1 MSSPNSSFAQEEE
14 SLDLRA
20 FLYKYLRHGWW
31 FALSVVVSLMVAFFY
46 LRYATPIYK
55 VSATLLIKD
64 EKRGMTSGNDI
75 MKELNLGG
83 VSKVVENEIEVL
95 KSRGIMTKVVDAL
108 NLTVVY
114 YQEGK
119 IKDGE
124 VFHQSPVRV
133 MPERLKPIAY
143 EEPLFI
149 RPVDAQYFELLD
161 ENQDVL
167 GKFLYSSAVNS
178 KYGKIRVLKSNH
190 PDRQEVLTKVHFQN
204 KNGVI
209 SGLISGLTVQLI
221 NQKSSVLNLSMEHAL
236 PEKGEAI
243 LAKILEEYTF
253 TTLSDKNQEATNTLN
268 FIEDRLKLVT
278 NELGSVEKNVESYRT
293 SQGITDLS
301 AEASLFLEKA
311 KENDSKLNEVDIQ
324 LKVLDGV
331 ERYLQSSNNI
341 TVAPATL
348 MVSDPVLTQYLSQLS
363 ELELQYEKT
372 ARTTQPG
379 NPFLETIN
387 KQASNIRQAIRD
399 NVNNQKN
406 GLMITKRS
414 LQGLNNR
421 LEGAISTIPR
431 KEREY
436 VEIKRQAGIKEN
448 LYLLLLQK
456 REETALAYAS
466 TVTDSRVVDQPFSS
480 GGPIKPKRQV
490 IWLGAFMIGLLLPIG
505 VITARE
511 AFTTTVQS
519 KKEIEDKTGMKVFG
533 EISKKEATE
542 GEIISLKSRS
552 FLSEQ
557 IRMIRSN
564 LQYLFTEENETKG
577 RVLLFTSSTG
587 GEGKSFVTTNLA
599 ASLGILEKKVIILGL
614 DLRKPKIHEYIN
626 VSNSKGLST
635 FLIGKTGFSEILQ
648 KTNLSGVDA
657 IVAGPIPPNP
667 AELISNGRLAD
678 LIEQLRLR
686 YDYILLD
693 TPPLGL
699 VTDATLMAPLA
710 DVSFYLVRH
719 ERTPRAFLGNIKDL
733 NEKGVFKSLH
743 IIFNAVNYKNSPD
756 YGYGYGYGYG
766 GYGYGQGYYGETAKK
781 DPTQQLIE
789 EVKKRNPFKS

>member
-1 MSSPNSSFAQEEE
+1 MTPQDIQFWQDDEPAF
-14 SLDLRA
+14 DLRA
-20 FLYKYLRHGWW
+20 TLYKYIRHGWW
-31 FALSVVVSLMVAFFY
+31 FLISLAVCLIGAFFY

-64 EKRGMTSGNDI
+64 EKRGMTSGNEI
-75 MKELNLGG
+75 LKELNLGG

-108 NLTVVY
+108 NLTVEYRQAGKVKDSEVY
-114 YQEGK
+114 YAT
-119 IKDGE
+119 
-124 VFHQSPVRV
+124 PVKV
-133 MPERLKPIAY
+133 IPEKLKPLAY
-143 EEPLFI
+143 EEPLYI
-149 RPVDAQYFELLD
+149 QPVDAQHFELLD
-161 ENQDVL
+161 ASQDVL
-167 GKFLYSSAVNS
+167 GKFVYSTAVNS
-178 KYGKIRVLKSNH
+178 PYGKIRVLKSNH
-190 PDRQEVLTKVHFQN
+190 PDKQDVLTEVRFQN

-209 SGLISGLTVQLI
+209 TGLINGLGVELV
-221 NQKSSVLNLSMEHAL
+221 NQKSSVLTLSLEQAL

-268 FIEDRLKLVT
+268 FIEDRLRLVT
-278 NELGSVEKNVESYRT
+278 NELGSVEKDVESYRT
-293 SQGITDLS
+293 SRGITDLS

-331 ERYLQSSNNI
+331 ERYLQSANSVS
-341 TVAPATL
+341 VAPASL
-348 MVSDPVLTQYLSQLS
+348 MVSDPVLTQYLGQLS
-363 ELELQYEKT
+363 ELEMQYEKT

-387 KQASNIRQAIRD
+387 KQVANIRQAIRD

-406 GLMITKRS
+406 SLTITKRS

-466 TVTDSRVVDQPFSS
+466 TVTDSRVVDQPFSTAQ
-480 GGPIKPKRQV
+480 PVKPSRRNV
-490 IWLGAFMIGLLLPIG
+490 WLGAFLVGLLFPIGL
-505 VITARE
+505 ITARD
-511 AFTTTVQS
+511 ALTHTVQS
-519 KKEIEDKTGMKVFG
+519 KKEIEDKTGLRVFG
-533 EISKKEATE
+533 EIARKESTD
-542 GEIISLKSRS
+542 GEIIEAKSRS

-564 LQYLFTEENETKG
+564 LQYLFTQDTGTEG

-587 GEGKSFVTTNLA
+587 GEGKSFVTTNVA
-599 ASLGILEKKVIILGL
+599 ASLGLLEKKVVILGL
-614 DLRKPKIHEYIN
+614 DLRKPKVHEYLN
-626 VSNSKGLST
+626 VSNTKGLST
-635 FLIGKTGFSEILQ
+635 YLIGKASAGEIVQTTALPDVS
-648 KTNLSGVDA
+648 L
-657 IVAGPIPPNP
+657 IPAGPIPPNP
-667 AELISNGRLAD
+667 AELIANGRLGD
-678 LIEQLRLR
+678 LIRDLKKK

-699 VTDATLMAPLA
+699 VTDAVLMAQYA
-710 DVSFYLVRH
+710 DATFYLVRH
-719 ERTPRAFLGNIKDL
+719 ERTPRAYLQNIKDL
-733 NEKGVFKSLH
+733 KEKETFKSLQV
-743 IIFNAVNYKNSPD
+743 IFNAVNYKNSPD

-766 GYGYGQGYYGETAKK
+766 GYGYGQGYYGEKK
-781 DPTQQLIE
+781 NENKSPLAEILT
-789 EVKKRNPFKS
+789 KRK